1 MSLSVNSLFNPFSA
15 DANQSPQVS
24 TGARAVLL
32 AMAICAVIVLV
43 VMAGFYAGLAEVRG
57 ALLNVFTKAER
68 LEAAYN
74 WRGGAAGASSGFM
87 SETSDTLLGG
97 TSYGQG
103 QALRLDKA
111 RRERLVPGNH
121 DWPAPT
127 ESVAREWQFSK
138 SPCAGGN
145 SGNGDDNEMG
155 SQGVIRA
162 PKGAEHLSARMGN
175 KWGSEALLSSRSA
188 ATDRSQYS
196 EGLRGRERLHED
208 NGLEAVLHGAL

>member
-1 MSLSVNSLFNPFSA
+1 MSLTVDKLFNPFSS
-15 DANQSPQVS
+15 DQSPPAVS
-24 TGARAVLL
+24 APARALLLAIAVCAIIVLL
-32 AMAICAVIVLV
+32 VL
-43 VMAGFYAGLAEVRG
+43 AGLYSGLAEVRT
-57 ALLNVFTKAER
+57 ALLGMIGRSER

-74 WRGGAAGASSGFM
+74 WRGGAAGASTGFM

-103 QALRLDKA
+103 QAVRLDKS

-121 DWPAPT
+121 SWPTPT

-138 SPCAGGN
+138 SPCSGGAGGN
-145 SGNGDDNEMG
+145 ADDEEMG
-155 SQGVIRA
+155 SQGVIRSQ
-162 PKGAEHLSARMGN
+162 KGTERLSARMGN
-175 KWGSEALLSSRSA
+175 QWGAEALLSSRSA

-208 NGLEAVLHGAL
+208 SGLEAVLHGAL

>member
-1 MSLSVNSLFNPFSA
+1 MSLSVNSLFNPFST
-15 DANQSPQVS
+15 DANASPQVS
-24 TGARAVLL
+24 VGARALLL
-32 AMAICAVIVLV
+32 AMAVCAVIVLV

-74 WRGGAAGASSGFM
+74 WRGGAAGASTGFM
-87 SETSDTLLGG
+87 SETSDSLLGG

-103 QALRLDKA
+103 QAVRLDQA

-121 DWPAPT
+121 EWPAPT

-138 SPCAGGN
+138 SPCGGAN
-145 SGNGDDNEMG
+145 SANADAAEMG
-155 SQGVIRA
+155 SQGVRRA
-162 PKGAEHLSARMGN
+162 PKGAEQLSARMGN
-175 KWGSEALLSSRSA
+175 QWGAEALLSSRSA
-188 ATDRSQYS
+188 ASDRSQYA

-208 NGLEAVLHGAL
+208 NGLEAVLHGAA